1 MQNEVRKQFASGIA
15 GDISRGANT
24 YKLVESGVVGD
35 ANVCVGCFV
44 KSKNDKEGLVFG
56 ASGVTFTPA
65 SERILG
71 VVIRDHLVASC
82 GLTNQLKEG
91 GAVHF
96 LIRGSIWVNAEAS
109 AKVGQ
114 YVFIKNDTGTLAFND
129 QNVLADHT
137 YTGFVVS
144 RSGDVAVDGNPTLIE
159 ITSQN

>member
-1 MQNEVRKQFASGIA
+1 MQNEVRKQFGSGIA

-71 VVIRDHLVASC
+71 VAIRDHLVASC

-91 GAVHF
+91 GAVHY
-96 LIRGSIWVNAEAS
+96 LVRGSIWVNAEAS

-114 YVFIKNDTGTLAFND
+114 YVFIKHDTGTLVFNND
-129 QNVLADHT
+129 PELADHA
-137 YTGFVVS
+137 YTGFMVT